1 MSLIDEIVG
10 LGGPRLK
17 GRAHRPVVDAQKLRE
32 LTPADLALLELE
44 GNRTTSASKP
54 IARLNQRHHGLARA
68 LAGGMKDTEA
78 AIVTG
83 YDPSR
88 ISILKGDPTFRAL
101 VDFYREN
108 LDKVF
113 SDLHE
118 KMAGLSAEAA
128 DRLRDLLENDEN
140 VLSASVLLDILKAT
154 ADRTG
159 YAPKTQVEVKTLH
172 LTPDDLRRL
181 KDETNETHRVRIVG
195 GSDDRGAAVLLPSTG
210 QPLATDAP
218 ERCKGEGED
227 IREKGWKAPPED
239 AASGPSTRGAV

>member
-1 MSLIDEIVG
+1 MSLIDDIIAE
-10 LGGPRLK
+10 GGPRLK
-17 GRAHRPVVDAQKLRE
+17 GRVRRPTPDAVKLRE
-32 LTPADLALLELE
+32 LTSADLALLEGE
-44 GNRTTSASKP
+44 GNRTTSSSKP

-113 SDLHE
+113 TDLHE

-140 VLSASVLLDILKAT
+140 VLSATVLLDILKAT

-195 GSDDRGAAVLLPSTG
+195 GSDSRGVANLLPG
-210 QPLATDAP
+210 PDLPLAEAAP
-218 ERCKGEGED
+218 ERCEGERKD
-227 IREKGWKAPPED
+227 I
-239 AASGPSTRGAV
+239 